1 MMSIQQLLETVIKKD
16 ASDLH
21 LVVGQPPMYRVDG
34 DLTAI
39 PGEEI
44 LTLEAAQTLIF
55 DLLTSEQ
62 KELILVNK
70 ELDFSFGLGDVA
82 RFRVNAYY
90 QKGYLSSSLRLIP
103 SNIKTVEELQL
114 PKSLHNFAKMR
125 QGFVLV
131 TGPTGHG
138 KSTTL
143 ASIINEINLDNPMHI
158 LTIEDPI
165 EYVYPRGRALVSQR
179 ELHLDTHSW
188 DIALRSALREDPN
201 VVLVGEMRD
210 YETIA
215 AALTIAETGHLVFAT
230 LHTNSA
236 SQTIDRIVDVFPE
249 NQQEQV
255 RIQLSNTLAG
265 IVSQRLMPALGG
277 GRVPAVEILIGTPA
291 IRNLIREGKTHQID
305 SALQTSS
312 EQGMVTL
319 DASLATLIKA
329 GRISEEVGLSYSTR
343 PDQLMRLVRGV

>member
-1 MMSIQQLLETVIKKD
+1 VTIQQLLETVIKKD

-44 LTLEAAQTLIF
+44 LSLEAAQTLIF

-90 QKGYLSSSLRLIP
+90 QKGYLSASLRLIP
-103 SNIKTVEELQL
+103 SNIKTIEDLQL

-143 ASIINEINLDNPMHI
+143 ASIINEINLENPMHI

-188 DIALRSALREDPN
+188 DIALRSALREDTN

-236 SQTIDRIVDVFPE
+236 SQSIDRIIDVFPE
-249 NQQEQV
+249 HQQAQI
-255 RIQLSNTLAG
+255 RTQLANILEG
-265 IVSQRLMPALGG
+265 VISQRLVPIIGG
-277 GRVPAVEILIGTPA
+277 GRKAVVEVMLATSA
-291 IRNLIREGKTHQID
+291 IRNTIREGKTYQID
-305 SALQTSS
+305 NVIATSGDV
-312 EQGMVTL
+312 GMISLEKSLVNLVREGKLTL
-319 DASLATLIKA
+319 EEAQAHSLKP
-329 GRISEEVGLSYSTR
+329 EEIV
-343 PDQLMRLVRGV
+343 RLVRG

>member
-1 MMSIQQLLETVIKKD
+1 MTIQQLLEAVIKKD

-21 LVVGQPPMYRVDG
+21 LVVGQPPMYRIDG

-39 PGEEI
+39 PGEDI
-44 LTLEAAQTLIF
+44 LSLEAAQTLIF

-90 QKGYLSSSLRLIP
+90 QKGYLSASLRLIP
-103 SNIKTVEELQL
+103 SNIKTIEELQL

-143 ASIINEINLDNPMHI
+143 AAIINEINLEKPVHI

-201 VVLVGEMRD
+201 VVLIGEMRD

-236 SQTIDRIVDVFPE
+236 SQSIDRIVDVFPE

-255 RIQLSNTLAG
+255 KIQLSNTLAG
-265 IVSQRLMPALGG
+265 IVSQRLMPAIGG

-319 DASLATLIKA
+319 DASLATLIKS
-329 GRISEEVGLSYSTR
+329 GRISEEVGLSYSIR